1 MKKLSP
7 FLYTNS
13 EISERESKKKKKTV
27 KISSKKIKYF
37 EINLP
42 KEVKT
47 SMLSTMKHL

>member
-1 MKKLSP
+1 MKKWSP
-7 FLYTNS
+7 FLYINS
-13 EISERESKKKKKTV
+13 EISERESKKKKKV

-47 SMLSTMKHL
+47 SMRSTMKHL